1 MQTEIFG
8 TQVRLRPL
16 TDADLRRRAKWT
28 GDKDLAV
35 LMGVDIKERPLAS
48 QHEQLDQN
56 RKWLKLRQAK
66 GDVLYAIEAEGK
78 YIGDIDIVIIPKEHK
93 AEITLFI
100 GDRNEWGKGY
110 GRETV
115 KLVLDDLFSLESV
128 DTVEIDVAAQ
138 NQRALRFWKK
148 LGFQEYR
155 IDDRGTRYLRYM
167 GKGYSETG
175 SATR

>member
-8 TQVRLRPL
+8 TRVRLRPL
-16 TDADLRRRAKWT
+16 TGADLGRRAKWT
-28 GDKDLAV
+28 ADEDLAI
-35 LMGVDIKERPLAS
+35 LMGANVEKELLVS
-48 QHEQLDQN
+48 QDKQLDEN

-66 GDVLYAIEAEGK
+66 GDVLYAIEAEGT
-78 YIGDIDIVIIPKEHK
+78 YIGDIDIVIIPKERK

-100 GDRNEWGKGY
+100 GDRTQWGKGY

-115 KLVLDDLFSLESV
+115 TLVLNDLFSLETV

-148 LGFQEYR
+148 LGFREYR

-167 GKGYSETG
+167 RKG
-175 SATR
+175 